1 MSRIAGWFTEEDTI
15 GIQDNAILDQW
26 EVPFGAWIDQMVD
39 WIDANLVWLLVGLCR
54 VSSSTSGHH
63 G

>member
-39 WIDANLVWLLVGLCR
+39 
-54 VSSSTSGHH
+54 
-63 G
+63 